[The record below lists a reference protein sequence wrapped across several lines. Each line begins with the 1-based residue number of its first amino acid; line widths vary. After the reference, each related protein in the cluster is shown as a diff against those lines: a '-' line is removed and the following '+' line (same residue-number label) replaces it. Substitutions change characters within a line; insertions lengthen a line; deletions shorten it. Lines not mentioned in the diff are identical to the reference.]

1 MEKKCPK
8 NVDLVFGNIGKFG
21 IFNSKVDCI
30 YLDFCG
36 TWMTEQ
42 KEIIRLKDSLKDVK
56 LFVITLCLRESAYHQ
71 KTGNTYVGD
80 YQFDLLNKIQS
91 ITDINWK
98 IVYGES
104 YYDSVQMVT
113 IILENKNDIQ

>member
-8 NVDLVFGNIGKFG
+8 NVDLVFGNVGKFG
-21 IFNSKVDCI
+21 IFESQVDMI

-42 KEIIRLKDSLKDVK
+42 NEVVRLKETLKQTK
-56 LFVITLCLRESAYHQ
+56 LFAITLCLRESAYHK
-71 KTGNTYVGD
+71 KTGNIFAGD
-80 YQFDLLNKIQS
+80 YQFDLINKIQKL
-91 ITDINWK
+91 TDINWK
-98 IVYGES
+98 VVYGES

-113 IILENKNDIQ
+113 IILENPEVVE